1 MLVDLALG
9 ARMAVESVEWMRLVP
24 VEQVDGRDELLKMLD
39 VRLSL

>member
-9 ARMAVESVEWMRLVP
+9 ARMAVESVEWMWLVP